1 MNNGWREESMT
12 RIVKDPAVRRDEILD
27 VAQRLVATK
36 GYEQMTIQD
45 IVDELQ
51 IAKGTVYHYFD
62 SKPALLF
69 ALIQRMGDQA
79 EQLILPIV
87 HDPTRSA
94 LDKLQRFFTTLDQE
108 KRMHRDFVLE
118 FLRIWYTDEN
128 AIVRYKL
135 YQARIKRFA
144 PLLSEI
150 IDQGSREGAFQTPY
164 PDQAARIVLS
174 LLEDMG
180 YAIAEI
186 LLSQERSPNDLARM
200 QRVAL
205 ACADALERVLSAS
218 TGCLQRN
225 WHEVLEQWQNLSM

>member
-1 MNNGWREESMT
+1 MT
-12 RIVKDPAVRRDEILD
+12 RVVKDPVVRRNEILD
-27 VAQRLVATK
+27 VAERLVATK

-79 EQLILPIV
+79 EQQFILPIV
-87 HDPTRSA
+87 HDSTLSA
-94 LDKLQRFFTTLDQE
+94 LDKLQRFFTTLDRE

-118 FLRIWYTDEN
+118 FLRIWYADEN

-135 YQARIKRFA
+135 YQARIKRFT

-150 IDQGSREGAFQTPY
+150 IDQGCREGVFQTPY

-174 LLEDMG
+174 LIEDMG

-186 LLSQERSPNDLARM
+186 LLAQERSPDDLPGM

-205 ACADALERVLSAS
+205 ACADALERVLGAP

-225 WHEVLEQWQNLSM
+225 WHEVLEQWQDLPM

>member
-1 MNNGWREESMT
+1 MT
-12 RIVKDPAVRRDEILD
+12 RIVKDPVVRRNEILD
-27 VAQRLVATK
+27 VAQRLISTK

-69 ALIQRMGDQA
+69 ALIQRLGDQA
-79 EQLILPIV
+79 EQQLILHIV
-87 HDPTRSA
+87 HDPTLSA
-94 LDKLQRFFTTLDQE
+94 LDKLQRFFTALDQE
-108 KRMHRDFVLE
+108 KRMHRGFVLE
-118 FLRIWYTDEN
+118 FLRIWYADEN
-128 AIVRYKL
+128 AMVRYKL
-135 YQARIKRFA
+135 YEARIKRFV
-144 PLLSEI
+144 PILSEI
-150 IDQGSREGAFQTPY
+150 VDQGHREGVLQTPY

-186 LLSQERSPNDLARM
+186 LLAQERSPDDLPRM

-205 ACADALERVLSAS
+205 ACADALERVLGAP
-218 TGCLQRN
+218 TGCVQGN
-225 WHEVLEQWQNLSM
+225 WHEVLERWQG